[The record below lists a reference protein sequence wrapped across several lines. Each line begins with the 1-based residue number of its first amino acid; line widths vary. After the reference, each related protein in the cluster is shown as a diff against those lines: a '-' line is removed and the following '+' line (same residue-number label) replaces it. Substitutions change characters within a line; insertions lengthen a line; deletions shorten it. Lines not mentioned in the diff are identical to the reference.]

1 MYWECAR
8 QIRVNPCFFYDSC
21 VHDKTQILGLFNLS
35 CYVVQLLKKC
45 SESADGQ
52 LRVSI
57 H

>member
-52 LRVSI
+52 
-57 H
+57 